1 MLFLLKKR
9 NESNLGGFIMDILKN
24 NDELMRKI
32 KKVRRSMIT
41 AGITKG
47 LNHIETI
54 QYSQELDQLMNEF
67 QSPIKF

>member
-1 MLFLLKKR
+1 
-9 NESNLGGFIMDILKN
+9 MDILKN